1 MPEGHVIHRLA
12 QELDHAFAGRTVSVT
27 SPQGRFAQGA
37 ALLDGTELQ
46 AAEAFGKHL
55 VLDFSPARTPAEL
68 FDGPASGHPT
78 SSAPGHASG
87 PAERRAGPFPESG
100 PFVHIHLG
108 LIGKLRWVRP
118 GPVAGADTLRLRI
131 ETEEHAAE
139 LRGPQ
144 TCALIGPVE
153 LAAQVGALGP
163 DPLRADAD
171 PGRGWERVHRSGRS
185 IASLLMD
192 QRVAAGVGNIYRAEV
207 LFRQRIH
214 PETPGNQLSRRAWN
228 RIWADLVDLM
238 PQGVRHGRIDTVRP
252 EHSPEATGRDP
263 RADRHGGEVYV
274 YRRAGQPC
282 LICGREVSLREFE
295 GRNLYWCVRC
305 QRRR

>member
-12 QELDHAFAGRTVSVT
+12 AELEHAFAGRLVRVT
-27 SPQGRFAQGA
+27 SPQGRFADAA
-37 ALLDGTELQ
+37 ALLDGTAVR
-46 AAEAFGKHL
+46 AAEAYGKHL
-55 VLDFSPARTPAEL
+55 LIDFGDGAGWSSLARTEL
-68 FDGPASGHPT
+68 DEGSP
-78 SSAPGHASG
+78 
-87 PAERRAGPFPESG
+87 GPFI
-100 PFVHIHLG
+100 HIHLG

-118 GPVAGADTLRLRI
+118 GPVTGAETLRLRI

-144 TCALIGPVE
+144 TCALIGAPE
-153 LAAQVGALGP
+153 KAALLAGLGP
-163 DPLRADAD
+163 DPLRPDAD
-171 PGRGWERVHRSGRS
+171 PDRGWQRVSRSGRS

-207 LFRQRIH
+207 LYRQRIH
-214 PETPGNQLSRRAWN
+214 PETPGRELSVRAWK
-228 RIWADLVDLM
+228 RIWADLVELM

-252 EHSPEATGRDP
+252 EHSPEVTGRDP
-263 RADRHGGEVYV
+263 RVDRHGGEVYV

-282 LICGREVSLREFE
+282 LVCGREVSVREFE
-295 GRNLYWCVRC
+295 ARNLYWCARC

>member
-12 QELDHAFAGRTVSVT
+12 DELVVAFAGRIVRVT
-27 SPQGRFAQGA
+27 SPQGRFAA
-37 ALLDGTELQ
+37 AAELLDGVTLRATE
-46 AAEAFGKHL
+46 AYGKHL
-55 VLDFSPARTPAEL
+55 LIDFGSTPVSPLEP
-68 FDGPASGHPT
+68 
-78 SSAPGHASG
+78 
-87 PAERRAGPFPESG
+87 AGPPSPG

-118 GPVAGADTLRLRI
+118 GPVEGADTLRLRI
-131 ETEEHAAE
+131 ETDEHAAE

-144 TCALIGPVE
+144 TCALIGPDEVAGL
-153 LAAQVGALGP
+153 LAGLGP

-171 PGRGWERVHRSGRS
+171 PERAWQRVHRSGRS

-207 LFRQRIH
+207 LYRQRIH
-214 PETPGNQLSRRAWN
+214 PDTPGNALSARAWQ
-228 RIWADLVDLM
+228 RIWADLVELM
-238 PQGVRHGRIDTVRP
+238 PLGVRHGRIDTVRP
-252 EHSPEATGRDP
+252 EHTPEAMGREP
-263 RADRHGGEVYV
+263 RVDRHGGEVYV

-282 LICGREVSLREFE
+282 LVCGREVSVRAFE
-295 GRNLYWCVRC
+295 GRNLYWCARC

>member
-1 MPEGHVIHRLA
+1 VPEGHVIHRLA
-12 QELDHAFAGRTVSVT
+12 DELNLAFAGRPVAVS
-27 SPQGRFAQGA
+27 SPQGRFAQAA
-37 ALLDGTELQ
+37 ALLDGGVLRSAQ
-46 AAEAFGKHL
+46 AYGKHL
-55 VLDFSPARTPAEL
+55 LLDFSPE
-68 FDGPASGHPT
+68 
-78 SSAPGHASG
+78 SAPGAVVEETVS
-87 PAERRAGPFPESG
+87 AAGEGHEGSPSLDAAPG

-118 GPVAGADTLRLRI
+118 GPIEGAATLRLRLASP
-131 ETEEHAAE
+131 EHSVE

-144 TCALIGPVE
+144 TCAL
-153 LAAQVGALGP
+153 VGAEEVGALVEGLGP

-171 PGRGWERVHRSGRS
+171 PDRGWRRVHRSART

-207 LFRQRIH
+207 LYRQRIH
-214 PETPGNQLSRRAWN
+214 PDTPGTGLSIRTWR
-228 RIWADLVDLM
+228 RIWGDLVELM

-252 EHSPEATGRDP
+252 EHSPEAMGRDA
-263 RADRHGGEVYV
+263 RVDRHGGEVYV

-282 LICGREVSLREFE
+282 LVCGREVSVRLFE
-295 GRNLYWCVRC
+295 GRNLYWCARC